1 MASQYTKDITKSKV
15 YKQATGQDTKLV
27 DEVIEGLGLLKKLG
41 NEKVTANMQTLQDQE
56 IFNIQRTKSNLMNLN
71 KFGEYEKDLQNNYNG
86 DIDLYAKAQAKKII
100 DQRALLNF
108 PVSDTDKA
116 KLTVN
121 HPDAAYGKTLDKA
134 AADFKGRYL
143 SLREGLND
151 KGIPFKG
158 SVDEA
163 NTFIDTAY
171 QGVFDAT
178 SKENNYRVMEGVKS
192 LFTGQGLNYASAKD
206 LKSSYDK
213 NIATSNIS
221 SIKKLNDSFKA
232 LYNFDSKIADEM
244 ATVVNN
250 ADVRKDVVETALVKK
265 TRVQQDQTTGQS
277 FTLYWAEKDITYTDK
292 NGKPQIE
299 TIKTPESRVD
309 DIKLANVTE
318 IELFSKLIIDTQDS
332 QEAFQGLLSE
342 GYTAR
347 YAFEA
352 LDKKFKVG
360 ISNAGA
366 EQFRRENAIK
376 LQEGWDAYKKD
387 MWYVKDGLTGA
398 ESLRPDIRNYING
411 AKKTDGSLYG
421 RPKDLQFASFTEYQ
435 ESIAPIKAYINKENL
450 RGPDVAEVD
459 FNLTNSSDWKE
470 YFDSVDGQSDMRDLK
485 DAIISDEQ
493 FLNELKTEFNSGDF
507 TRVDAN
513 GNYFPP
519 SDKKY
524 VPLADLAMMGLGSV
538 YSKPQ
543 EMGFNVNSDRTI
555 FKNASALPPPDDGD
569 DDISSLDKD
578 DRSWATK
585 LLQKA
590 NDVPVLGAITE
601 LALGDE
607 IDAVD
612 ALWLIPGIGWVGG
625 GAKIAGQTAAKY
637 GTKKLLASKKGSEM
651 LSKIT
656 AQYNKTKQVQATTTR
671 IAKSGKNKGK
681 EIIVKVKGKFKT
693 VPAGKFFGFNSK
705 AQYDSWYKGL
715 TSIEKAMANSISKRG
730 GAIDIKKFTES
741 WSSLR
746 GVEYVARIPGA
757 NNQIIR
763 YANTGKGIPL
773 ATGIVARNYA
783 FSDDPS
789 ETPE

>member
-27 DEVIEGLGLLKKLG
+27 DEVIEGLGLIKKLG
-41 NEKVTANMQTLQDQE
+41 NEKITANMQTLQDQE
-56 IFNIQRTKSNLMNLN
+56 IFNIQRTKSDLMNLN
-71 KFGEYEKDLQNNYNG
+71 KFGQYEKDLQDNYNG

-116 KLTVN
+116 KLTIN

-158 SVDEA
+158 SVAEA

-178 SKENNYRVMEGVKS
+178 SKENNYRVMDGVKS
-192 LFTGQGLNYASAKD
+192 LFTGQGLNYSSAKD

-232 LYNFDSKIADEM
+232 LYNFDPKIADEM
-244 ATVVNN
+244 AVVVNN

-265 TRVQQDQTTGQS
+265 TRVPQDQTTGQS

-292 NGKPQIE
+292 DGKFQIE
-299 TIKTPESRVD
+299 TIKTTESRVD

-376 LQEGWDAYKKD
+376 LQEGWNAYQKD
-387 MWYVKDGLTGA
+387 MWYIKDSLTGA
-398 ESLRPDIRNYING
+398 ESLRKDIKAFTNG
-411 AKKTDGSLYG
+411 TGP
-421 RPKDLQFASFTEYQ
+421 RPSDLQFASFTEYQ
-435 ESIAPIKAYINKENL
+435 ESIAPIKAYINKDNM
-450 RGPDVAEVD
+450 RGPDVAELD

-470 YFDSVDGQSDMRDLK
+470 YFDSVDGQSDIRDFK
-485 DAIISDEQ
+485 DAVISDDQ

-513 GNYFPP
+513 GNYFPTN
-519 SDKKY
+519 DKGY
-524 VPLADLAMMGLGSV
+524 IPLAELTKMGLGNV

-543 EMGFNVNSDRTI
+543 EIGFNVNSDRTI
-555 FKNASALPPPDDGD
+555 FKNAVALPQEVEEIDT
-569 DDISSLDKD
+569 SNLEESDK
-578 DRSWATK
+578 SWATK
-585 LLQKA
+585 LLQTV
-590 NDVPVLGAITE
+590 NDVPILGAVTE
-601 LALGDE
+601 LALGEE

-625 GAKIAGQTAAKY
+625 GAKIALSGAAKY

-656 AQYNKTKQVQATTTR
+656 AQYNKTRQVQVKVNGKVVRYT
-671 IAKSGKNKGK
+671 SGPNKGK
-681 EIIVKVKGKFKT
+681 IKMKS

-715 TSIEKAMANSISKRG
+715 TAIEKAMANSISKRG

-741 WSSLR
+741 WSTLR
-746 GVEYVARIPGA
+746 GTEFVAKIPGA
-757 NNQIIR
+757 NNKIVR
-763 YANTGKGIPL
+763 YLNTGKTLPVSAALVG
-773 ATGIVARNYA
+773 RQYA

>member
-41 NEKVTANMQTLQDQE
+41 NEKVTANMKTLQDQE

-71 KFGEYEKDLQNNYNG
+71 KFGEYEKDLQDNYNG
-86 DIDLYAKAQAKKII
+86 DIDLYSKAQAKKII

-158 SVDEA
+158 SVAEA

-178 SKENNYRVMEGVKS
+178 SKENNYRVMDGVKS
-192 LFTGQGLNYASAKD
+192 LFTGQGLNYSSAKD

-244 ATVVNN
+244 ATVVKN

-265 TRVQQDQTTGQS
+265 TRVSQDQTTGQS

-292 NGKPQIE
+292 NGTPQIE
-299 TIKTPESRVD
+299 TIKTPESRID

-376 LQEGWDAYKKD
+376 LQEGWNAYQKD
-387 MWYVKDGLTGA
+387 MWYIKDSLTGA
-398 ESLRPDIRNYING
+398 ESLRKDIKAFTNG
-411 AKKTDGSLYG
+411 TGP
-421 RPKDLQFASFTEYQ
+421 RPSDLQFASFTEYQ
-435 ESIAPIKAYINKENL
+435 ESIAPIKAYINKDNM
-450 RGPDVAEVD
+450 RGPDVAELD

-470 YFDSVDGQSDMRDLK
+470 YFDSVDGQSDIRDFK
-485 DAIISDEQ
+485 DAVISDDQ

-513 GNYFPP
+513 GNYFPTN
-519 SDKKY
+519 DKGY
-524 VPLADLAMMGLGSV
+524 IPLAELTKMGLGNV

-543 EMGFNVNSDRTI
+543 EIGFNVNSDRTI
-555 FKNASALPPPDDGD
+555 FKNAVALPQEVEEIDT
-569 DDISSLDKD
+569 SNLEESDK
-578 DRSWATK
+578 SWATK
-585 LLQKA
+585 LLQTV
-590 NDVPVLGAITE
+590 NDVPILGAVTE
-601 LALGDE
+601 LALGEE

-625 GAKIAGQTAAKY
+625 GAKIALSGAAKY

-656 AQYNKTKQVQATTTR
+656 AQYNKTRQVQVKVNGKVVRYT
-671 IAKSGKNKGK
+671 SGPNKGK
-681 EIIVKVKGKFKT
+681 IKMKS

-715 TSIEKAMANSISKRG
+715 TAIEKAMANSISKRG

-741 WSSLR
+741 WSTLR
-746 GVEYVARIPGA
+746 GTEFVAKIPGA
-757 NNQIIR
+757 NNKIVR
-763 YANTGKGIPL
+763 YLNTGKTLPVSAALVG
-773 ATGIVARNYA
+773 RQYA

>member
-27 DEVIEGLGLLKKLG
+27 DEVIEGLGLIKKLG
-41 NEKVTANMQTLQDQE
+41 NEKITANMQTLQDQE
-56 IFNIQRTKSNLMNLN
+56 IFNIQRTKSDLMNLN
-71 KFGEYEKDLQNNYNG
+71 KFGQYEKDLQDNYNG

-116 KLTVN
+116 KLTIN

-158 SVDEA
+158 SVAEA

-178 SKENNYRVMEGVKS
+178 SKENNYRVMDGVKS
-192 LFTGQGLNYASAKD
+192 LFTGQGLNYSSAKD

-213 NIATSNIS
+213 NVATSNIS

-244 ATVVNN
+244 ALVVNN

-265 TRVQQDQTTGQS
+265 TRVSQDQTTGQS

-376 LQEGWDAYKKD
+376 LQEGWNAYQKD
-387 MWYVKDGLTGA
+387 MWYIKDSLTGA
-398 ESLRPDIRNYING
+398 ESLRKDIKAFTNG
-411 AKKTDGSLYG
+411 TGP
-421 RPKDLQFASFTEYQ
+421 RPSDLQFASFTEYQ
-435 ESIAPIKAYINKENL
+435 ESIAPIKAYINKDNM
-450 RGPDVAEVD
+450 RGPDVAELD

-470 YFDSVDGQSDMRDLK
+470 YFDSVDGQSDIRDFK
-485 DAIISDEQ
+485 DAVISDDQ

-513 GNYFPP
+513 GNYFPTN
-519 SDKKY
+519 DKGY
-524 VPLADLAMMGLGSV
+524 IPLAELTKMGLGNV

-543 EMGFNVNSDRTI
+543 EIGFNVNSDRTI
-555 FKNASALPPPDDGD
+555 FKNAVALPQEVEEIDT
-569 DDISSLDKD
+569 SNLEESDK
-578 DRSWATK
+578 SWATK
-585 LLQKA
+585 LLQTV
-590 NDVPVLGAITE
+590 NDVPILGAVTE
-601 LALGDE
+601 LALGEE

-625 GAKIAGQTAAKY
+625 GAKIALSGAAKY

-656 AQYNKTKQVQATTTR
+656 AQYNKTRQVQVKVNGKVVRYT
-671 IAKSGKNKGK
+671 SGPNKGK
-681 EIIVKVKGKFKT
+681 IKMKS

-715 TSIEKAMANSISKRG
+715 TAIEKAMANSISKRG

-741 WSSLR
+741 WSNLR
-746 GVEYVARIPGA
+746 GTEFVARIPGA
-757 NNQIIR
+757 NNKIVR
-763 YANTGKGIPL
+763 YLNTGKTLPVSAALVG
-773 ATGIVARNYA
+773 RQYA

>member
-15 YKQATGQDTKLV
+15 YKQATGQDKKLV
-27 DEVIEGLGLLKKLG
+27 DEVIEGLGLFKRLG
-41 NEKVTANMQTLQDQE
+41 NEKITANMKTLQDQE

-71 KFGEYEKDLQNNYNG
+71 KFGEYEKDLQDNYNG

-100 DQRALLNF
+100 DQKALLNF

-121 HPDAAYGKTLDKA
+121 HPDAAYGETLDKA

-143 SLREGLND
+143 ALREGLND

-171 QGVFDAT
+171 QGVFDTT
-178 SKENNYRVMEGVKS
+178 SKENNYRVMDGVKS
-192 LFTGQGLNYASAKD
+192 LFTGQGLNYSSAKD

-221 SIKKLNDSFKA
+221 SIKDLNDSFKA

-244 ATVVNN
+244 ALAVKN
-250 ADVRKDVVETALVKK
+250 ADVRKDITEGALEKK
-265 TRVQQDQTTGQS
+265 DREVIDPKTGQKYKE
-277 FTLYWAEKDITYTDK
+277 FWAEKDITYTDK
-292 NGKPQIE
+292 DGKLQIE
-299 TIKTPESRVD
+299 TIKTAARRED
-309 DIKLANVTE
+309 NIQLANVSE

-347 YAFEA
+347 YAYEA

-360 ISNAGA
+360 ISNASA

-376 LQEGWDAYKKD
+376 LQEGWNAYQTD
-387 MWYVKDGLTGA
+387 MWYVKDSLGIERMRTDIKAFTNGTGP
-398 ESLRPDIRNYING
+398 RPN
-411 AKKTDGSLYG
+411 
-421 RPKDLQFASFTEYQ
+421 DLQFASFAEYQ
-435 ESIAPIKAYINKENL
+435 ESIAPIKAYISKENM

-470 YFDSVDGQSDMRDLK
+470 YFDSVDGQSDIRNFK
-485 DAIISDEQ
+485 DAVISDDQ
-493 FLNELKTEFNSGDF
+493 FLNQLKTEFNSGDF

-513 GNYFPP
+513 GNYFPTN
-519 SDKKY
+519 DKSY
-524 VPLADLAMMGLGSV
+524 IPLAELTKMGLGNV

-543 EMGFNVNSDRTI
+543 EIGFNVKSDRTI
-555 FKNASALPPPDDGD
+555 FKNAVALPQEEEIIDT
-569 DDISSLDKD
+569 SNLEESEK
-578 DRSWATK
+578 SWATK
-585 LLQKA
+585 LLQKV
-590 NDVPVLGAITE
+590 NDIPYAGVITE
-601 LALGDE
+601 LALGEE

-612 ALWLIPGIGWVGG
+612 ALWLIPGLGAVGG
-625 GAKIAGQTAAKY
+625 LGKIALSQASKIGAKKI
-637 GTKKLLASKKGSEM
+637 LASKKGSEM

-656 AQYNKTKQVQATTTR
+656 AQYNKTKQVQVKVNGKPVKYT
-671 IAKSGKNKGK
+671 SGPNKGK
-681 EIIVKVKGKFKT
+681 VKMKD

-715 TSIEKAMANSISKRG
+715 NATEQAMANSISKRG
-730 GAIDIKKFTES
+730 GAIDIKKFGES
-741 WSSLR
+741 LGTIR
-746 GVEYVARIPGA
+746 GAEFVARIPGA
-757 NNQIIR
+757 NSKIVR
-763 YANTGKGIPL
+763 YGAIPA
-773 ATGIVARNYA
+773 ATGQVVSRTMNM
-783 FSDDPS
+783 DDEPID
-789 ETPE
+789 

>member
-27 DEVIEGLGLLKKLG
+27 DEVIEGLGLIKKLG
-41 NEKVTANMQTLQDQE
+41 NEKITANMQTLQDQE
-56 IFNIQRTKSNLMNLN
+56 IFNIQRTKSDLMNLN
-71 KFGEYEKDLQNNYNG
+71 KFGQYEKDLQDNYNG

-116 KLTVN
+116 KLTIN

-158 SVDEA
+158 SVAEA

-178 SKENNYRVMEGVKS
+178 SKENNYRVMDGVKS
-192 LFTGQGLNYASAKD
+192 LFTGQGLNYSSAKD

-244 ATVVNN
+244 ALVVNN

-265 TRVQQDQTTGQS
+265 NRVSRDQTTGQD

-292 NGKPQIE
+292 DGKFQIE
-299 TIKTPESRVD
+299 TIKTTESRVD

-376 LQEGWDAYKKD
+376 LQEGWNAYQKD
-387 MWYVKDGLTGA
+387 MWYIKDSLTGA
-398 ESLRPDIRNYING
+398 ESLRKDIKAFTNG
-411 AKKTDGSLYG
+411 TGP
-421 RPKDLQFASFTEYQ
+421 RPSDLQFASFTEYQ
-435 ESIAPIKAYINKENL
+435 ESIAPIKAYINKDNM
-450 RGPDVAEVD
+450 RGPDVAELD

-470 YFDSVDGQSDMRDLK
+470 YFDSVDGQSDIRDFK
-485 DAIISDEQ
+485 DAVISDDQ

-513 GNYFPP
+513 GNYFPTN
-519 SDKKY
+519 DKGY
-524 VPLADLAMMGLGSV
+524 IPLAELTKMGLGNV

-543 EMGFNVNSDRTI
+543 EIGFNVNSDRTI
-555 FKNASALPPPDDGD
+555 FKNAVALPQEVEEIDT
-569 DDISSLDKD
+569 SNLEESDK
-578 DRSWATK
+578 SWATK
-585 LLQKA
+585 LLQTV
-590 NDVPVLGAITE
+590 NDVPILGAVTE
-601 LALGDE
+601 LALGEE

-625 GAKIAGQTAAKY
+625 GAKIALSGAAKY

-656 AQYNKTKQVQATTTR
+656 AQYNKTRQVQVKVNGKVVRYT
-671 IAKSGKNKGK
+671 SGPNKGK
-681 EIIVKVKGKFKT
+681 IKMKS

-715 TSIEKAMANSISKRG
+715 TAIEKAMANSISKRG

-741 WSSLR
+741 WSTLR
-746 GVEYVARIPGA
+746 GTEFVAKIPGA
-757 NNQIIR
+757 NNKIVR
-763 YANTGKGIPL
+763 YLNTGKTLPVSAALVG
-773 ATGIVARNYA
+773 RQYA

>member
-27 DEVIEGLGLLKKLG
+27 DEVIEGLGLIKKLG
-41 NEKVTANMQTLQDQE
+41 NEKITANMQTLQDQE
-56 IFNIQRTKSNLMNLN
+56 IFNIQRTKSDLMNLN
-71 KFGEYEKDLQNNYNG
+71 KFGQYEKDLQDNYNG

-116 KLTVN
+116 KLTIN

-158 SVDEA
+158 SVAEA

-178 SKENNYRVMEGVKS
+178 SKENNYRVMDGVKS
-192 LFTGQGLNYASAKD
+192 LFTGQGLNYSSAKD

-213 NIATSNIS
+213 NVATSNIS

-244 ATVVNN
+244 ALVVNN

-265 TRVQQDQTTGQS
+265 NRVSRDQTTGQD

-292 NGKPQIE
+292 DGKFQIE
-299 TIKTPESRVD
+299 TIKTTESRVD

-376 LQEGWDAYKKD
+376 LQEGWNAYQKD
-387 MWYVKDGLTGA
+387 MWYIKDSLTGA
-398 ESLRPDIRNYING
+398 ESLRKDIKAFTNG
-411 AKKTDGSLYG
+411 TGP
-421 RPKDLQFASFTEYQ
+421 RPSDLQFASFTEYQ
-435 ESIAPIKAYINKENL
+435 ESIAPIKAYINKENKI
-450 RGPDVAEVD
+450 GPDVASVD
-459 FNLTNSSDWKE
+459 FNLTNSSNWKE
-470 YFDSVDGQSDMRDLK
+470 YYDSVDGQSDLRDLK
-485 DAIISDEQ
+485 DVVISDDQ

-513 GNYFPP
+513 GNYFPTN
-519 SDKKY
+519 DKGY
-524 VPLADLAMMGLGSV
+524 IPLAELTKMGLGNV

-543 EMGFNVNSDRTI
+543 EIGFNVNSDRTI
-555 FKNASALPPPDDGD
+555 FKNAVALPQEVEEIDT
-569 DDISSLDKD
+569 SNLEESDK
-578 DRSWATK
+578 SWATK
-585 LLQKA
+585 LLQTV
-590 NDVPVLGAITE
+590 NDVPILGAVTE
-601 LALGDE
+601 LALGEE

-625 GAKIAGQTAAKY
+625 GAKIALSGAAKY

-656 AQYNKTKQVQATTTR
+656 AQYNKTRQVQVKVNGKVVRYT
-671 IAKSGKNKGK
+671 SGPNKGK
-681 EIIVKVKGKFKT
+681 IKMKS

-715 TSIEKAMANSISKRG
+715 TAIEKAMANSISKRG

-741 WSSLR
+741 WSTLR
-746 GVEYVARIPGA
+746 GTEFVAKIPGA
-757 NNQIIR
+757 NNKIVR
-763 YANTGKGIPL
+763 YLNTGKTLPVSAALVG
-773 ATGIVARNYA
+773 RQYA

>member
-15 YKQATGQDTKLV
+15 YKQATGQDKKFV
-27 DEVIEGLGLLKKLG
+27 DEAIEGLGLLKKLG
-41 NEKVTANMQTLQDQE
+41 NEKVTANMKTLQDQE

-71 KFGEYEKDLQNNYNG
+71 KFGEYEKELQNKYNG
-86 DIDLYAKAQAKKII
+86 DIDLYSKAQAKKII

-108 PVSDTDKA
+108 PVSDTNDA
-116 KLTVN
+116 KLTVS

-178 SKENNYRVMEGVKS
+178 SKENNYRVMDGVKS
-192 LFTGQGLNYASAKD
+192 LFTGQGLNYSSAKD

-244 ATVVNN
+244 AVVVNK

-292 NGKPQIE
+292 DGKPQIE
-299 TIKTPESRVD
+299 TIKTTESRVD

-435 ESIAPIKAYINKENL
+435 ESIAPIKAYINKENKI
-450 RGPDVAEVD
+450 GPDVASVD
-459 FNLTNSSDWKE
+459 FDLTNSS
-470 YFDSVDGQSDMRDLK
+470 
-485 DAIISDEQ
+485 
-493 FLNELKTEFNSGDF
+493 
-507 TRVDAN
+507 
-513 GNYFPP
+513 
-519 SDKKY
+519 
-524 VPLADLAMMGLGSV
+524 
-538 YSKPQ
+538 
-543 EMGFNVNSDRTI
+543 EMN
-555 FKNASALPPPDDGD
+555 
-569 DDISSLDKD
+569 
-578 DRSWATK
+578 
-585 LLQKA
+585 
-590 NDVPVLGAITE
+590 
-601 LALGDE
+601 
-607 IDAVD
+607 
-612 ALWLIPGIGWVGG
+612 
-625 GAKIAGQTAAKY
+625 
-637 GTKKLLASKKGSEM
+637 
-651 LSKIT
+651 
-656 AQYNKTKQVQATTTR
+656 
-671 IAKSGKNKGK
+671 
-681 EIIVKVKGKFKT
+681 
-693 VPAGKFFGFNSK
+693 
-705 AQYDSWYKGL
+705 
-715 TSIEKAMANSISKRG
+715 
-730 GAIDIKKFTES
+730 
-741 WSSLR
+741 
-746 GVEYVARIPGA
+746 
-757 NNQIIR
+757 
-763 YANTGKGIPL
+763 
-773 ATGIVARNYA
+773 
-783 FSDDPS
+783 
-789 ETPE
+789 

>member
-15 YKQATGQDTKLV
+15 YKQATGQDKKFV
-27 DEVIEGLGLLKKLG
+27 DEAIEGLGLLKKLG
-41 NEKVTANMQTLQDQE
+41 NEKVTANMKTLQDQE

-71 KFGEYEKDLQNNYNG
+71 KFGEYEKDLQDNYNG

-158 SVDEA
+158 SVAEA

-178 SKENNYRVMEGVKS
+178 SKENNYRVMDGVKS
-192 LFTGQGLNYASAKD
+192 LFTGQGLNYSSAKD

-232 LYNFDSKIADEM
+232 LYNFDPKIADEM
-244 ATVVNN
+244 AVVVNK

-265 TRVQQDQTTGQS
+265 TRVSQDQTTGQS

-292 NGKPQIE
+292 DGKPQIE

-376 LQEGWDAYKKD
+376 LQEGWNAYQKD
-387 MWYVKDGLTGA
+387 MWYIKDNLTGA
-398 ESLRPDIRNYING
+398 ESLRKDIKAFTNG
-411 AKKTDGSLYG
+411 TGP
-421 RPKDLQFASFTEYQ
+421 RPSDLQFASFAEYQ
-435 ESIAPIKAYINKENL
+435 ESIAPIKAYINKDNM
-450 RGPDVAEVD
+450 RGPDVAELD

-470 YFDSVDGQSDMRDLK
+470 YFDSVDGQSDIRDFK
-485 DAIISDEQ
+485 DAVISDDQ

-513 GNYFPP
+513 GNYFPTN
-519 SDKKY
+519 DKGY
-524 VPLADLAMMGLGSV
+524 IPLAELTKMGLGNV

-543 EMGFNVNSDRTI
+543 EIGFNVNSDRTI
-555 FKNASALPPPDDGD
+555 FKNAVALPQEVEEIDT
-569 DDISSLDKD
+569 SNLEESDK
-578 DRSWATK
+578 SWATK
-585 LLQKA
+585 LLQTV
-590 NDVPVLGAITE
+590 NDVPILGAVTE
-601 LALGDE
+601 LALGEE

-625 GAKIAGQTAAKY
+625 GAKIALSGAAKY

-656 AQYNKTKQVQATTTR
+656 AQYNKTRQVQVKVNGKVVRYT
-671 IAKSGKNKGK
+671 SGPNKGK
-681 EIIVKVKGKFKT
+681 IKMKS

-715 TSIEKAMANSISKRG
+715 TAIEKAMANSISKRG

-741 WSSLR
+741 WSTLR
-746 GVEYVARIPGA
+746 GTEFVAKIPGA
-757 NNQIIR
+757 NNKIVR
-763 YANTGKGIPL
+763 YLNTGRTIPVSTAL
-773 ATGIVARNYA
+773 VGRQYA

>member
-15 YKQATGQDTKLV
+15 YKQATGQDKKFV
-27 DEVIEGLGLLKKLG
+27 DEAIEGLGLLKKLG
-41 NEKVTANMQTLQDQE
+41 NEKVTANMKTLQDQE

-71 KFGEYEKDLQNNYNG
+71 KFGEYEKDLQDNYNG

-158 SVDEA
+158 SVAEA

-178 SKENNYRVMEGVKS
+178 SKENNYRVMDGVKS
-192 LFTGQGLNYASAKD
+192 LFTGQGLNYSSAKD

-213 NIATSNIS
+213 NVATSNIS

-232 LYNFDSKIADEM
+232 LYNFDPKIADEM
-244 ATVVNN
+244 AVVVNK

-265 TRVQQDQTTGQS
+265 TRVSQDQTTGQS

-292 NGKPQIE
+292 DGKPQIE

-376 LQEGWDAYKKD
+376 LQEGWNAYQKD
-387 MWYVKDGLTGA
+387 MWYIKDNLTGA
-398 ESLRPDIRNYING
+398 ESLRKDIKAFTNG
-411 AKKTDGSLYG
+411 TGP
-421 RPKDLQFASFTEYQ
+421 RPSDLQFASFAEYQ
-435 ESIAPIKAYINKENL
+435 ESIAPIKAYINKDNM
-450 RGPDVAEVD
+450 RGPDVAELD

-470 YFDSVDGQSDMRDLK
+470 YFDSVDGQSDIRDFK
-485 DAIISDEQ
+485 DAVISDDQ

-513 GNYFPP
+513 GNYFPTN
-519 SDKKY
+519 DKGY
-524 VPLADLAMMGLGSV
+524 IPLAELTKMGLGNV

-543 EMGFNVNSDRTI
+543 EIGFNVNSDRTI
-555 FKNASALPPPDDGD
+555 FKNAVALPQEVEEIDT
-569 DDISSLDKD
+569 SNLEESDK
-578 DRSWATK
+578 SWATK
-585 LLQKA
+585 LLQTV
-590 NDVPVLGAITE
+590 NDVPILGAVTE
-601 LALGDE
+601 LALGEE

-625 GAKIAGQTAAKY
+625 GAKIALSGAAKY

-656 AQYNKTKQVQATTTR
+656 AQYNKTRQVQVKVNGKVVRYT
-671 IAKSGKNKGK
+671 SGPNKGK
-681 EIIVKVKGKFKT
+681 IKMKS

-715 TSIEKAMANSISKRG
+715 TAIEKAMANSISKRG

-741 WSSLR
+741 WSTLR
-746 GVEYVARIPGA
+746 GTEFVAKIPGA
-757 NNQIIR
+757 NNKIVR
-763 YANTGKGIPL
+763 YLNTGRTIPVSTAL
-773 ATGIVARNYA
+773 VGRQYA

>member
-27 DEVIEGLGLLKKLG
+27 DEVIEGLGLIKKLG
-41 NEKVTANMQTLQDQE
+41 NEKITANMQTLQDQE
-56 IFNIQRTKSNLMNLN
+56 IFNIQRTKSDLMNLN
-71 KFGEYEKDLQNNYNG
+71 KFGQYEKDLQDNYNG

-116 KLTVN
+116 KLTIN

-158 SVDEA
+158 SVAEA

-178 SKENNYRVMEGVKS
+178 SKENNYRVMDGVKS
-192 LFTGQGLNYASAKD
+192 LFTGQGLNYSSAKD

-213 NIATSNIS
+213 NVATSNIS

-244 ATVVNN
+244 ALVVNN

-265 TRVQQDQTTGQS
+265 NRVSRDQTTGQD

-292 NGKPQIE
+292 DGKFQIE
-299 TIKTPESRVD
+299 TIKTTESRVD

-376 LQEGWDAYKKD
+376 LQEGWNAYQKD
-387 MWYVKDGLTGA
+387 MWYIKDSLTGA
-398 ESLRPDIRNYING
+398 ESLRKDIKAFTNG
-411 AKKTDGSLYG
+411 TGP
-421 RPKDLQFASFTEYQ
+421 RPSDLQFASFTEYQ
-435 ESIAPIKAYINKENL
+435 ESIAPIKAYINKDNM
-450 RGPDVAEVD
+450 RGPDVAELD

-470 YFDSVDGQSDMRDLK
+470 YFDSVDGQSDIRDFK
-485 DAIISDEQ
+485 DAVISDDQ

-513 GNYFPP
+513 GNYFPTN
-519 SDKKY
+519 DKGY
-524 VPLADLAMMGLGSV
+524 IPLAELTKMGLGNV

-543 EMGFNVNSDRTI
+543 EIGFNVNSDRTI
-555 FKNASALPPPDDGD
+555 FKNAVALPQEVEEIDT
-569 DDISSLDKD
+569 SNLEESDK
-578 DRSWATK
+578 SWATK
-585 LLQKA
+585 LLQTV
-590 NDVPVLGAITE
+590 NDVPILGAVTE
-601 LALGDE
+601 LALGEE

-625 GAKIAGQTAAKY
+625 GAKIALSGAAKY

-656 AQYNKTKQVQATTTR
+656 AQYNKTRQVQVKVNGKVVRYT
-671 IAKSGKNKGK
+671 SGPNKGK
-681 EIIVKVKGKFKT
+681 IKMKS

-715 TSIEKAMANSISKRG
+715 TAIEKAMANSISKRG

-741 WSSLR
+741 WSTLR
-746 GVEYVARIPGA
+746 GTEFVAKIPGA
-757 NNQIIR
+757 NNKIVR
-763 YANTGKGIPL
+763 YLNTGKTLPVSAALVG
-773 ATGIVARNYA
+773 RQYA

>member
-71 KFGEYEKDLQNNYNG
+71 KFGEYEKDLQDNYNG

-158 SVDEA
+158 SVAEA

-171 QGVFDAT
+171 QSVFDAT
-178 SKENNYRVMEGVKS
+178 SKENNYRVMDGVKS
-192 LFTGQGLNYASAKD
+192 LFTGQGLNYSSAKD

-232 LYNFDSKIADEM
+232 LYNFDPKIADEM
-244 ATVVNN
+244 ATVVKN

-265 TRVQQDQTTGQS
+265 TRVSQDQTTGQS

-292 NGKPQIE
+292 NGTPQIE
-299 TIKTPESRVD
+299 TIKTPESRID

-376 LQEGWDAYKKD
+376 LQEGWNAYQKD
-387 MWYVKDGLTGA
+387 MWYIKDSLTGA
-398 ESLRPDIRNYING
+398 ESLRKDIKAFTNG
-411 AKKTDGSLYG
+411 TGP
-421 RPKDLQFASFTEYQ
+421 RPSDLQFASFTEYQ
-435 ESIAPIKAYINKENL
+435 ESIAPIKAYINKDNM
-450 RGPDVAEVD
+450 RGPDVAELD

-470 YFDSVDGQSDMRDLK
+470 YFDSVDGQSDIRDFK
-485 DAIISDEQ
+485 DAVISDDQ

-513 GNYFPP
+513 GNYFPTN
-519 SDKKY
+519 DKGY
-524 VPLADLAMMGLGSV
+524 IPLAELTKMGLGNV

-543 EMGFNVNSDRTI
+543 EIGFNVNSDRTI
-555 FKNASALPPPDDGD
+555 FKNAVALPQEVEEIDT
-569 DDISSLDKD
+569 SNLEESDK
-578 DRSWATK
+578 SWATK
-585 LLQKA
+585 LLQTV
-590 NDVPVLGAITE
+590 NDVPILGAVTE
-601 LALGDE
+601 LALGEE

-625 GAKIAGQTAAKY
+625 GAKIALSGAAKY

-656 AQYNKTKQVQATTTR
+656 AQYNKTRQVQVKVNGKVVRYT
-671 IAKSGKNKGK
+671 SGPNKGK
-681 EIIVKVKGKFKT
+681 IKMKS

-715 TSIEKAMANSISKRG
+715 TAIEKAMANSISKRG

-741 WSSLR
+741 WSTLR
-746 GVEYVARIPGA
+746 GTEFVAKIPGA
-757 NNQIIR
+757 NNKIVR
-763 YANTGKGIPL
+763 YLNTGKTLPVSAALVG
-773 ATGIVARNYA
+773 RQYA